1 MTEKSGKVVIS
12 DELSEKQKELKVNLQ
27 ALGSVAVCFSGGVDS
42 SFLLAS
48 AHEVLGD
55 RVIAV
60 TAKDA
65 SVPERELKEAKTFCE
80 QRGIRHIVC
89 TVEPL
94 KEEGYRQNSPERCYF
109 CKRCVFTAAKRI
121 AAENGIACIAEGSN
135 MDDLKDYRPGL
146 KAAAEYMV
154 KSPLRDAR
162 LNKAEI
168 RQLSKAMGLPTWNK
182 PAYACLASRFV
193 YGEEITEEKLRMIGQ
208 AEQVLIDRG
217 FLEERVRLHGN
228 VARIEVPAKDI
239 PRLAEDGTRQA
250 VYDALKQIGFLFVA
264 IDMNGYHTGSMNV
277 TLR

>member
-1 MTEKSGKVVIS
+1 MMTDDRTVALS
-12 DELSEKQKELKVNLQ
+12 DELMEKRKALQANLQ
-27 ALGSVAVCFSGGVDS
+27 SLGSVAVCFSGGVDS
-42 SFLLAS
+42 SLLLAV
-48 AHEVLGD
+48 AHETLGD
-55 RVIAV
+55 HVIAV

-80 QRGIRHIVC
+80 ERGIRHIVC

-94 KEEGYRQNSPERCYF
+94 KEEGYRHNSPERCYF
-109 CKRCVFTAAKRI
+109 CKRCIFSEAKRI

-135 MDDLKDYRPGL
+135 TDDLGDYRPGL

-168 RQLSKAMGLPTWNK
+168 RLLSKAMGLPTWNK

-208 AEQVLIDRG
+208 AEQVLIEYG
-217 FLEERVRLHGN
+217 FPEERVRLHGN

-239 PRLAEDGTRQA
+239 PRLAADGTREA
-250 VYDALKQIGFLFVA
+250 VCDALKKIGFLFVA
-264 IDMNGYHTGSMNV
+264 IDMNGYRTGSMNV
-277 TLR
+277 TLQ

>member
-48 AHEVLGD
+48 AHEALGD

-135 MDDLKDYRPGL
+135 TDDLKDYRPGL

-239 PRLAEDGTRQA
+239 PRLAEDGTRKA

>member
-1 MTEKSGKVVIS
+1 MTEKNGKVVIS
-12 DELSEKQKELKVNLQ
+12 DGLREKQQDLKANLQ

-48 AHEVLGD
+48 ADEALGD

-94 KEEGYRQNSPERCYF
+94 KEEGYRHNSPERCYF
-109 CKRCVFTAAKRI
+109 CKRCVFTAVKRI
-121 AAENGIACIAEGSN
+121 AAENGIACVAEGSN
-135 MDDLKDYRPGL
+135 TDDLGDYRPGL

-193 YGEEITEEKLRMIGQ
+193 YGEEITEKKLRMIEQ

-277 TLR
+277 NLQ